1 MRRNEQAVLRIEDLR
16 PNSKWFTIKVKV
28 LEMGDEKVVFSRK
41 DGSQH
46 RVAEALVGDETG
58 TVLFSLWD
66 NDIDKVKELI
76 GSTITVRNGF
86 VTLYKGSMRLALG
99 RFGSIEESDEEIE
112 EVEKSV
118 NVSERRFE
126 INRPTRSYSRRS

>member
-1 MRRNEQAVLRIEDLR
+1 
-16 PNSKWFTIKVKV
+16 
-28 LEMGDEKVVFSRK
+28 MGDEKVVFSRK

>member
-1 MRRNEQAVLRIEDLR
+1 MK

-86 VTLYKGSMRLALG
+86 VTLYKGSMRLSLG

-112 EVEKSV
+112 EVERTV

-126 INRPTRSYSRRS
+126 INRPARSYSRRS